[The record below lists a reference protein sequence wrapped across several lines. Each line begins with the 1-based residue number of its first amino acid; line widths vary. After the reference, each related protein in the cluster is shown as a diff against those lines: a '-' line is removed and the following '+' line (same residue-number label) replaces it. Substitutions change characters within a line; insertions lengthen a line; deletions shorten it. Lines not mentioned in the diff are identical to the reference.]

1 MVAVL
6 LIPVAVIV
14 PVTMLVHPSFDPVV
28 LVALGV
34 LVSVV
39 DYVLWSRQVADCL
52 AGRHRGGARTSPDA
66 SRVQPSRL
74 SA

>member
-39 DYVLWSRQVADCL
+39 GYVLWSRQV
-52 AGRHRGGARTSPDA
+52 GRLSRRTSPGRGQD
-66 SRVQPSRL
+66 VP
-74 SA
+74 